1 MFLIIRLMN
10 YISFRGKMDGFKVM
24 TVGFI
29 FSEIKCKVKVWK

>member
-1 MFLIIRLMN
+1 
-10 YISFRGKMDGFKVM
+10 MDGFKVM